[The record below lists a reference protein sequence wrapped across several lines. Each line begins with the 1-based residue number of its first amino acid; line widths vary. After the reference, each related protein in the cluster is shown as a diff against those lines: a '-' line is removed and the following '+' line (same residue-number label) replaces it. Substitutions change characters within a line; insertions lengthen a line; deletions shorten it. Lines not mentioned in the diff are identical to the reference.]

1 MKITMYEL
9 LGLIKDDKAPKKIKF
24 RNEIYEYKNNI
35 EDGLI
40 DYVGIEKET
49 NERFYLSSYIGNN
62 YISDIFTDEVEIIDD
77 EEWRTIF
84 DFPNYEVSNKGNIR
98 SKEYNDSLGHLRSSK
113 KLKKQVNNCGY
124 EYVILSSKEE
134 KHKTLTVHRIVAKTF
149 IPNPEEK
156 ENVNHIDGNKLN
168 NNVNNLEWTTTQE
181 NIIKRYEIG
190 IDGNNYKRVSQFD
203 KDGNL
208 VGSFPSSYE
217 AERITGISRTH
228 IGGCCR
234 GERLTAGGYVWKFEI
249 EEPKK
254 IKKIEIYED
263 SNGHYFYDKHC
274 KKIYITCDEINFMF
288 EQFNELIDEINN
300 LKEK

>member
-1 MKITMYEL
+1 MKITIYEL
-9 LGLIKDDKAPKKIKF
+9 LGLVKDGQAPKKIKY
-24 RNEIYEYKNNI
+24 NGDIYILESDNIFEFFTYKT
-35 EDGLI
+35 I
-40 DYVGIEKET
+40 DYGKYDTE
-49 NERFYLSSYIGNN
+49 GNRLGKALFMDN
-62 YISDIFTDEVEIIDD
+62 PYMHLYSEVEIIDD
-77 EEWRTIF
+77 EEWKTIF

-98 SKEYNDSLGHLRSSK
+98 SKEYNDSLGHLRSNK

-156 ENVNHIDGNKLN
+156 EDVNHIDGNKLN

-208 VGSFPSSYE
+208 VGSFSSSYE

-254 IKKIEIYED
+254 IEKITVREKTLGFP
-263 SNGHYFYDKHC
+263 NGEWTARNMDKAFAI
-274 KKIYITCDEINFMF
+274 KI
-288 EQFNELIDEINN
+288 NELIDEINN
-300 LKEK
+300 LKKE